1 MGKLKRGLI
10 RTLVAVTLVLSLMAG
25 AAAAA
30 SNRDELFSTI
40 EAVFDLVESYHKDG
54 ADLETFIEG
63 AIQGGLE
70 ALGDPYTKYFNPEDF
85 DAFLES
91 LNGTFSGI
99 GAYLEEDGN
108 YVIVSAPIK
117 DSPAYRAGLQTGDR
131 FLEANGIPLVGESV
145 EKAQAVIR
153 GEPGT
158 EVRLKMERPSEN
170 RTFEVTIIREVI
182 TIPDVEYEMLEN
194 NVGYLALMGFSN
206 TAPREFY
213 EAVEALKEQGAVGL
227 VLDLRQ
233 NPGGYVDPAVSI
245 ASAWVPK
252 GEPVM
257 YEVGKDGETVHKSQ
271 GRLIDMPT
279 VVLVDSGTASAAEIL
294 AGAIQDY
301 EAGVLVGTQTF
312 GKGTVQQ
319 ILFLSGGRGM
329 KITIAEYLTA
339 KRRPVEDVGLTPDYM
354 VEPFQLA
361 PELAKPMEFTRVL
374 YSGRVGLDVLDLQNR
389 LQFVGYA
396 PETDGVMGP
405 HTVRA
410 VELFRRAEGLPITS
424 FVDQHFVEAL
434 NERVAE
440 VAREKAEA
448 DPQLQKAIELL
459 LANANN

>member
-1 MGKLKRGLI
+1 
-10 RTLVAVTLVLSLMAG
+10 MAG
-25 AAAAA
+25 VAAAATD
-30 SNRDELFSTI
+30 RDRLFSTI
-40 EAVFDLVESYHKDG
+40 EAVFDIVESYHKDG

-70 ALGDPYTKYFNPEDF
+70 ALGDPYTKYFNAEDF

-99 GAYLEEDGN
+99 GAYLEQEGN
-108 YVIVSAPIK
+108 YVIVAAPIK
-117 DSPAYRAGLQTGDR
+117 GSPAERAGLQTGDR
-131 FLEANGIPLVGESV
+131 FLEANGVPLVGESI

-170 RTFEVTIIREVI
+170 RTFEVTIVRETI

-206 TAPREFY
+206 SAARDFY
-213 EAVEALKEQGAVGL
+213 EAVDALKDQGATSL

-233 NPGGYVDPAVSI
+233 NPGGYVDMAVSI

-271 GRLIDMPT
+271 GKLINLPT
-279 VVLVDSGTASAAEIL
+279 VVLVDGATASAAEIL

-301 EAGVLVGTQTF
+301 GAGVLVGTQTF

-319 ILFLSGGRGM
+319 ILFMTGGRGM
-329 KITIAEYLTA
+329 KVTIAEYLTA
-339 KRRPVEDVGLTPDYM
+339 KRNPVEDVGLTPDYV
-354 VEPFQLA
+354 VEPFKLD
-361 PELAKPMEFTRVL
+361 PELARPMEFTRVL
-374 YSGRVGLDVLDLQNR
+374 YSGRVGLDVLDLQKR

-396 PETDGVMGP
+396 PEVDGVMGP
-405 HTVRA
+405 HTMRA
-410 VELFRRAEGLPITS
+410 VEYFRLEEGLPVTQL
-424 FVDQHFVEAL
+424 VDADFIAAL

-440 VAREKAEA
+440 VAREKAKA
-448 DPQLQKAIELL
+448 DPQLEKAIELL
-459 LANANN
+459 LAQSH